1 MLNQNLLKSTSDFY
15 SQVYELVALIPYGR
29 VTTYGAIA
37 KALGSAKS
45 SRLVGI
51 AMNHSHELRPDLPAH
66 RVVNRNGLL
75 SGKHHFTGGFTMEE
89 LLNQEIIKVVHDQIV
104 DFSTVYWDPLIDL

>member
-1 MLNQNLLKSTSDFY
+1 MPDFY
-15 SQVYELVALIPYGR
+15 SKVYELVALIPSGR

-37 KALGSAKS
+37 KALGSASS

-51 AMNHSHELRPDLPAH
+51 AMNHAHELRPDLPVH

-75 SGKHHFTGGFTMEE
+75 TGKHHFTDRFTMEQ
-89 LLNQEIIKVVHDQIV
+89 LLSWERIMVVDDQIV
-104 DFSTVYWDPLIDL
+104 DISSVRWDPLLDL